1 MLLTKGNAG
10 IVLGLIAVAVL
21 LWAILAERPAAEVYE
36 YRLDNGMK
44 ILVQTDRRSPV
55 VVSQVWYKV
64 GSSYEPDGI
73 TGISHM
79 LEHMMFKGTDIL
91 KPSEFSAII
100 AANGGEDNAFTTSD
114 YTVYF
119 QRIASDRLELC
130 LKLEADRMR
139 NLVIDDQELVKERDV
154 VAEERRWRTDDNPE
168 SLTLEQFMATAYPT
182 GPYHHPVIGWMDDI
196 KSFTADAA
204 RDWYRR
210 WYAPN
215 NATLVVVGDVEPEA
229 VHALAEKYFGPLQ
242 PSSDLAPAP
251 QLPADGQT
259 EPRHVE
265 VKAPAKL
272 PYVLMGYK
280 TPSLMTA
287 ADRDEA
293 YALEVLAGVLDGGS
307 SARLSRDL
315 LRGKQLAASAGAGY
329 DLIQRL
335 DGFLSLSAVPV
346 AGVTTDQLIEALK
359 EEVARLK
366 QEPVSETELATV
378 RAQVVASDV
387 YQRDSVFYQAMEL
400 GTLETTGVGW
410 QAQQEYISRVEQVT
424 PQQIQAVA
432 RKYLRPERL
441 TVAVLIP
448 QDTNAKIPRG
458 AGAKAQG
465 AIR

>member
-10 IVLGLIAVAVL
+10 IVLGLMAVAVL
-21 LWAILAERPAAEVYE
+21 LWAMLAERPAEVYE
-36 YRLDNGMK
+36 YRLDNGLK
-44 ILVQTDRRSPV
+44 ILVQPDRRSPV

-64 GSSYEPDGI
+64 GSGYEPAGI

-79 LEHMMFKGTDIL
+79 LEHMMFKGTDEL

-100 AANGGEDNAFTTSD
+100 AANGGEDNAFTSYD
-114 YTVYF
+114 YTTYF

-130 LKLEADRMR
+130 FKLEADRMR
-139 NLVIDDQELVKERDV
+139 DLIIDEQELTKERDV
-154 VAEERRWRTDDNPE
+154 VAEERRWRYDDNPQ
-168 SLTLEQFMATAYPT
+168 SLTLEKFMATAYPE

-196 KSFTADAA
+196 QSFTTAAA

-229 VHALAEKYFGPLQ
+229 VHELAEKYFGPLQ
-242 PSSDLAPAP
+242 PSSDITPAP
-251 QLPADGQT
+251 SQPADAQT
-259 EPRHVE
+259 EPRYVE

-280 TPSLMTA
+280 VPSLMTA
-287 ADRDEA
+287 GDRDEA
-293 YALEVLAGVLDGGS
+293 YALEVLSGVLDGGS

-315 LRGKQLAASAGAGY
+315 LRGKQLAASAGASY

-335 DGFLSLSAVPV
+335 DGFLSLNAVPV
-346 AGVTTDQLIEALK
+346 AGVTTEQLIEALK
-359 EEVARLK
+359 EEVARLQ
-366 QEPVSETELATV
+366 QEPVSETELSTV

-410 QAQQEYISRVEQVT
+410 QVQQEYINRVEQVT

-432 RKYLRPERL
+432 RKYLTPERL

-448 QDTNAKIPRG
+448 QDANAKISQSANAKG
-458 AGAKAQG
+458 AA
-465 AIR
+465 R